1 MTKNLDPKT
10 KLFITNLME
19 ELESVKA
26 ELADRDENLEETEKM
41 YILAARKLLS

>member
-19 ELESVKA
+19 ELESVKV
-26 ELADRDENLEETEKM
+26 EQADRDENLEETKKM
-41 YILAARKLLS
+41 YIGYKEALEL